1 MDMSTTLALTIDPDW
16 LVYGVVGVVV
26 VISWVT
32 NVLKQYQHPKSGKSV
47 EQMVLEQRVRQM
59 TRKGKTGQTGGAGS
73 PQSDLDALAAKRR
86 RQLQEMA
93 RQKRGGGSSSGSTPT
108 GKQAGQITRSQQLQ
122 RARARAQKQAQSPSR
137 PPQRAT
143 QPSTTRS
150 TRRTQSTARS
160 SAQQRRSG
168 RPQQRTIQR
177 QSKQLQRQRQA
188 AAGKAPKSQPQQPQV
203 VVEEKESVVRQK
215 VQDTVVA
222 PVSVGLLSTKRR
234 LSLQKI
240 SLRDAMVL
248 KEILDP
254 PLALRNPLD

>member
-1 MDMSTTLALTIDPDW
+1 MDIPAMLALTIDPDW
-16 LVYGVVGVVV
+16 LVYGVVGVIV

-32 NVLKQYQHPKSGKSV
+32 NVLKQYQHPKSGKSI

-59 TRKGKTGQTGGAGS
+59 TRKGKSGQARGAGS

-108 GKQAGQITRSQQLQ
+108 RKQTGQITRSQQLQ
-122 RARARAQKQAQSPSR
+122 RARARAQSQAQSPSR
-137 PPQRAT
+137 PSQRAT
-143 QPSTTRS
+143 QPSTARS
-150 TRRTQSTARS
+150 THRTQSTARS

-177 QSKQLQRQRQA
+177 QSKQLQRQA
-188 AAGKAPKSQPQQPQV
+188 AARKAPKPQQPQQPQV
-203 VVEEKESVVRQK
+203 VVEEEESVVRQK

-222 PVSVGLLSTKRR
+222 PPSVGLLNTKRG

-240 SLRDAMVL
+240 SLREAVVL
-248 KEILDP
+248 KEILDR